1 MGEML
6 AVCQPGDAGVAH
18 VVANQ
23 VGWAVAAG
31 WSCVVACDPETRVA
45 DLTQR
50 LGGRVAPWTARRSPA
65 SGLVGEV
72 ATLRQIVAQTDPD
85 LVHLHSSKAG
95 LVGRLAIRGR
105 RPTLFQPH
113 AWSFQATSGVQRPLA
128 TAWERR
134 AQRWTDT
141 TVCVSVAE
149 RERGRRAGL
158 AGPTVVLPN
167 SVDPQRF
174 CPPLDGY
181 SRRLVRSSLGVHP
194 DRPLAVCLGRVCP
207 QKGQDRL
214 LTAWGL
220 VSHLLPDTALV
231 LVGDGEDREALLA
244 HAPAQVTSVGWV
256 DDPVPWLQAADVVV
270 VPSRWEGQALVVLEA
285 MACGTAVVAS
295 DIPPNAEVLPPGAGQ
310 LVDADDPFRLAHALA
325 DRLRPT
331 GDPRAPAEG
340 RVGRAYVVRHH
351 HPDRVA
357 EQLLRLYAGLAPRGR
372 TRGRRHAWRP

>member
-1 MGEML
+1 ML

-23 VGWAVAAG
+23 VGWAAAAG

-50 LGGRVAPWTARRSPA
+50 LGGRVAPWPARRSPA
-65 SGLVGEV
+65 SGLVREV

-113 AWSFQATSGVQRPLA
+113 AWSFEAVDGVQRPLA
-128 TAWERR
+128 AAWERS

-141 TVCVSVAE
+141 TVCVSMAE
-149 RERGRRAGL
+149 RDRGRRAGL
-158 AGPTVVLPN
+158 SGRSEVLPN
-167 SVDPQRF
+167 AVDLRHF
-174 CPPLDGY
+174 RPLQ
-181 SRRLVRSSLGVHP
+181 SREHDRRALRSHLGVDP

-214 LTAWGL
+214 LTAWRW
-220 VSHLLPDTALV
+220 VSRLRPEAALA
-231 LVGDGEDREALLA
+231 LVGDGADRERLLA
-244 HAPAQVTSVGWV
+244 HAPAGVLSVGWV
-256 DDPVPWLQAADVVV
+256 EDPLRWLQVADVVV

-285 MACGTAVVAS
+285 MASGTAVVAS
-295 DIPPNAEVLPPGAGQ
+295 DIPANAEILPAGAGC
-310 LVDADDPFRLAHALA
+310 LVDADDPVVLARALA
-325 DRLRPT
+325 QRLPARGATPAPT
-331 GDPRAPAEG
+331 EG
-340 RVGRAYVVRHH
+340 RAGRAYVEQHH

-357 EQLLRLYAGLAPRGR
+357 EQLVRLYDAVAAHGSP
-372 TRGRRHAWRP
+372 TRHRRREWCR